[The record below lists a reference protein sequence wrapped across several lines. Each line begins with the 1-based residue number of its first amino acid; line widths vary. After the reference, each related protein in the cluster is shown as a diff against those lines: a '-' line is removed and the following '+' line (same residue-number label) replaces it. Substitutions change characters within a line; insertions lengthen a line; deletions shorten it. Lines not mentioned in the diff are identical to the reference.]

1 MKQTAVEWFNSQIRL
16 NSKVKENS
24 KGAISF
30 TIGLS
35 KFDNLFQQ
43 AKAMEKK
50 QKLTHQLFVGKVTD
64 VIGFDKT
71 LDLLR
76 ECYNELL

>member
-76 ECYNELL
+76 ECYNELS